1 MSLRDIGS
9 EVYTAL
15 TSNKARTSLTMLGVV
30 IGISSVIVMVG
41 VGQGATASVTASVS
55 SLGSDLL
62 IITPGSSSSSTT
74 GVRGAIGSSTTLTT
88 DDADSIL
95 QNVSSVKAVTPM
107 ITSNQQVVYK
117 SSNANSRIVG
127 TTADYATVRN
137 LTLSSG
143 SFIGEQN
150 VTSYS
155 RVAVIGSTVSEEL
168 FGEDANPVG
177 SSIKIGGILFKVVGV
192 VGSSGGSTETSNDY
206 AIYIPMTTARRY
218 FVGASSS
225 TSTSVSTIYAQAA
238 SADEVTQA
246 QEDVTALL
254 LERHNIAT
262 SSDADFTVTT
272 QEDLV
277 SSLSSVS
284 RTLTVLLAA
293 IASISLLV
301 GGIGIMNMMLT
312 TVTER
317 TREIGLRKA
326 VGAKRHD
333 ISLQFLSESVALTFL
348 SGIVGVLLGILIAI
362 IVTNTG
368 LVTSDVTWQS
378 VVLAFGICV
387 VIGIVFGYYPASK
400 AAKLKPIDA
409 LRYE

>member
-1 MSLRDIGS
+1 MSIRDIAG
-9 EVYTAL
+9 EVYAAL

-62 IITPGSSSSSTT
+62 IITPGSSSSSS
-74 GVRGAIGSSTTLTT
+74 GVRGAVGSSTTLTI
-88 DDADSIL
+88 DDADAITE
-95 QNVSSVKAVTPM
+95 NVTTVKAVAPV
-107 ITSNQQVVYK
+107 ITSNQQVVHK
-117 SSNANSRIVG
+117 SANTNSRVTG
-127 TTADYATVRN
+127 TTADYSAVRN

-143 SFIGEQN
+143 SFISEQN

-155 RVAVIGSTVSEEL
+155 RDAVIGSTVSEEL
-168 FGEDANPVG
+168 FGEDVSPIGN
-177 SSIKIGGILFKVVGV
+177 SIKIGGIIFKVIGV
-192 VGSSGGSTETSNDY
+192 VSSSGGSTSTSNDY
-206 AIYIPMTTARRY
+206 AIYIPITTAQRY
-218 FVGASSS
+218 FVGTSGT
-225 TSTSVSTIYAQAA
+225 TSTSVSTIYAQAN
-238 SADEVTQA
+238 SSSEVTQT
-246 QEDVTALL
+246 QEDITTLL
-254 LERHNIAT
+254 LERHSIAS

-284 RTLTVLLAA
+284 RTLTILLGA
-293 IASISLLV
+293 IAGISLLV

-326 VGAKRHD
+326 IGAKRRD
-333 ISLQFLSESVALTFL
+333 ISVQFLSESVALTFL
-348 SGIVGVLLGILIAI
+348 SGIVGVILGIVIAV
-362 IVTNTG
+362 IVTSTG

-387 VIGIVFGYYPASK
+387 VIGVVFGYYPASR

>member
-1 MSLRDIGS
+1 MSLKDIAG
-9 EVYTAL
+9 EVYAAL

-41 VGQGATASVTASVS
+41 VGQGATSSVTASIS

-62 IITPGSSSSSTT
+62 IISPGASSSSS
-74 GVRGAIGSSTTLTT
+74 GVRSAVGSSTTLTVN
-88 DDADSIL
+88 DADAIA
-95 QNVSSVKAVTPM
+95 SSVSNIKAVAPVV
-107 ITSNQQVVYK
+107 TSNQQVVYK
-117 SSNANSRIVG
+117 SANSNSRVTG

-143 SFIGEQN
+143 VFISEQN

-155 RVAVIGSTVSEEL
+155 RVAVIGSSVSTAL
-168 FGEDANPVG
+168 FGEDASPVG
-177 SSIKIGGILFKVVGV
+177 STIKIGGVLFKVTGV
-192 VGSSGGSTETSNDY
+192 VTSSGGSSSTSNDY
-206 AIYIPMTTARRY
+206 AVYIPMTTAQRY

-225 TSTSVSTIYAQAA
+225 TSASVSTIYAQVN
-238 SADEVTQA
+238 SSDEVTQA
-246 QEDVTALL
+246 QQDTTAFL
-254 LERHNIAT
+254 LERHNIAS

-272 QEDLV
+272 QEDLA

-284 RTLTVLLAA
+284 STLTVLLGA

-326 VGAKRHD
+326 VGAKRRD
-333 ISLQFLSESVALTFL
+333 ISVQFLSESVALTFL
-348 SGIVGVLLGILIAI
+348 SGAVGVVLGILIAV

-387 VIGIVFGYYPASK
+387 IIGVAFGYYPASK
-400 AAKLKPIDA
+400 AAKLRPIDA

>member
-1 MSLRDIGS
+1 MSIRDIAG
-9 EVYTAL
+9 EVYAAL

-62 IITPGSSSSSTT
+62 IITPGASSSSS
-74 GVRGAIGSSTTLTT
+74 GVRSAVGSSTTLTV
-88 DDADSIL
+88 DDADAITG
-95 QNVSSVKAVTPM
+95 NVSSIKAVAPM

-117 SSNANSRIVG
+117 SSNTNSRIVG

-143 SFIGEQN
+143 TFIGEQS

-168 FGEDANPVG
+168 FGEDASPVG
-177 SSIKIGGILFKVVGV
+177 SSIKIGGVIFKIIGV
-192 VGSSGGSTETSNDY
+192 VASSGGSTSTSNDY
-206 AIYIPMTTARRY
+206 AIYVPMTTAQRY
-218 FVGASSS
+218 FVGTSGT
-225 TSTSVSTIYAQAA
+225 TSTSVSTIYAQATSSDA
-238 SADEVTQA
+238 VTQA
-246 QEDVTALL
+246 QEAVTALL
-254 LERHNIAT
+254 LERHNIAS

-284 RTLTVLLAA
+284 RTLTILLGA
-293 IASISLLV
+293 IAGISLLV

-326 VGAKRHD
+326 IGAKRHD

-348 SGIVGVLLGILIAI
+348 SGIVGVVLGIVIAVI
-362 IVTNTG
+362 LTSTG

-378 VVLAFGICV
+378 VLLAFGICV
-387 VIGIVFGYYPASK
+387 VIGVVFGYYPASR

>member
-1 MSLRDIGS
+1 MSIQDIAS
-9 EVYTAL
+9 EVYAAL

-62 IITPGSSSSSTT
+62 IISPGSSSSTS
-74 GVRGAIGSSTTLTT
+74 GVRGAFGSSTTLTVQ
-88 DDADSIL
+88 DAEAIA
-95 QNVSSVKAVTPM
+95 SSASTIKAVAPM
-107 ITSNQQVVYK
+107 VTSNQQVVYK
-117 SSNANSRIVG
+117 TANTNSRIVG
-127 TTADYATVRN
+127 TTADYASVRN

-155 RVAVIGSTVSEEL
+155 RVAVIGATISETL
-168 FGEDANPVG
+168 FGEDASPVG
-177 SSIKIGGILFKVVGV
+177 NSIKVGGIIFKIVGV
-192 VGSSGGSTETSNDY
+192 VEASGGSTSDSNDY
-206 AIYIPMTTARRY
+206 AIYVPMTTAQRY
-218 FVGASSS
+218 FVGSSGS
-225 TSTSVSTIYAQAA
+225 STSVSTIYAQASS
-238 SADEVTQA
+238 SATVAQA
-246 QEDVTALL
+246 QEEVTTLL
-254 LERHNIAT
+254 LERHSIAV

-284 RTLTVLLAA
+284 RTLTILLAA

-326 VGAKRHD
+326 IGAKRRD

-348 SGIVGVLLGILIAI
+348 SGAIGMVLGILIAI

-387 VIGIVFGYYPASK
+387 VIGVVFGYYPASK

>member
-1 MSLRDIGS
+1 MSLRDIAS
-9 EVYTAL
+9 EVYVAL

-62 IITPGSSSSSTT
+62 IVTPGASSSSD
-74 GVRGAIGSSTTLTT
+74 GVRSAVGSSTTLTV
-88 DDADSIL
+88 DDAEAISENISSIKG
-95 QNVSSVKAVTPM
+95 VAPV

-117 SSNANSRIVG
+117 STNSNSRVTG

-168 FGEDANPVG
+168 FGEGADPVG
-177 SSIKIGGILFKVVGV
+177 MSIKIGSVIFKVVGV
-192 VGSSGGSTETSNDY
+192 VASSGGSTSTSSDY
-206 AIYIPMTTARRY
+206 AVYIPMTTAQRY
-218 FVGASSS
+218 FVGTSSS
-225 TSTSVSTIYAQAA
+225 SGTSVSTIYVQA
-238 SADEVTQA
+238 SSSDDITQA
-246 QEDVTALL
+246 QADVTALL
-254 LERHNIAT
+254 LERHSIAA
-262 SSDADFTVTT
+262 SSDADFMVTT

-326 VGAKRHD
+326 IGAKRRD

-348 SGIVGVLLGILIAI
+348 SGIVGVLLGIIIAVV
-362 IVTNTG
+362 VTNLG

-378 VVLAFGICV
+378 VVLSFGICV
-387 VIGIVFGYYPASK
+387 VIGVAFGYYPASK

>member
-1 MSLRDIGS
+1 MSIHDIAS
-9 EVYTAL
+9 EVYAAL

-62 IITPGSSSSSTT
+62 IISPGSSSSTS
-74 GVRGAIGSSTTLTT
+74 GVRGAFGSSTTLTVE
-88 DDADSIL
+88 DAEAIA
-95 QNVSSVKAVTPM
+95 SSASTVKAVAPM
-107 ITSNQQVVYK
+107 VTSNQQVVYK
-117 SSNANSRIVG
+117 TANTNSRIVG
-127 TTADYATVRN
+127 TTADYASVRN

-155 RVAVIGSTVSEEL
+155 RVAVIGATISETL
-168 FGEDANPVG
+168 FGEDASPVG
-177 SSIKIGGILFKVVGV
+177 NSIKVGGIIFKIIGV
-192 VGSSGGSTETSNDY
+192 VEASGGSTSDSNDY
-206 AIYIPMTTARRY
+206 AIYVPMTTAQRY
-218 FVGASSS
+218 FVGSSGS
-225 TSTSVSTIYAQAA
+225 STSVSTIYAQASSSDTVA
-238 SADEVTQA
+238 QA
-246 QEDVTALL
+246 QEEVTALL
-254 LERHNIAT
+254 LERHSIAL

-284 RTLTVLLAA
+284 RTLTILLAA

-326 VGAKRHD
+326 IGAKRRD

-348 SGIVGVLLGILIAI
+348 SGAIGVVLGILIAI

-387 VIGIVFGYYPASK
+387 VIGVVFGYYPASK

>member
-1 MSLRDIGS
+1 MSIRDIAN
-9 EVYTAL
+9 EVYASL

-62 IITPGSSSSSTT
+62 IITPGASSSSG
-74 GVRGAIGSSTTLTT
+74 GVRSAVGTSTTLTV
-88 DDADSIL
+88 DDASAIAEE
-95 QNVSSVKAVTPM
+95 VSAIQGVAPM

-117 SSNANSRIVG
+117 SSNSNSRIIG

-137 LTLSSG
+137 LTLDSG
-143 SFIGEQN
+143 VFISEQN

-155 RVAVIGSTVSEEL
+155 RVAVIGSSVSETL
-168 FGEDANPVG
+168 FGENANPVG
-177 SSIKIGGILFKVVGV
+177 NSIKIGGVIFKVAGV
-192 VGSSGGSTETSNDY
+192 VTSSGGSASTSNDY
-206 AIYIPMTTARRY
+206 AVYIPMSIAQRY
-218 FVGASSS
+218 FVGTSSS
-225 TSTSVSTIYAQAA
+225 TSSSVSTIYAQANSSDTVA
-238 SADEVTQA
+238 QA

-254 LERHNIAT
+254 LARHNIA
-262 SSDADFTVTT
+262 SSADADFTVTT

-284 RTLTVLLAA
+284 RTLTILLAA

-326 VGAKRHD
+326 IGAKRRD
-333 ISLQFLSESVALTFL
+333 ISVQFLSESVALTFL
-348 SGIVGVLLGILIAI
+348 SGAVGVLLGIAIAVL
-362 IVTNTG
+362 VTNLG

-378 VVLAFGICV
+378 VLLSFGICV
-387 VIGIVFGYYPASK
+387 VIGVVFGYYPASK
-400 AAKLKPIDA
+400 AAKLRPIDA

>member
-1 MSLRDIGS
+1 MSIQDIAS
-9 EVYTAL
+9 EVYAAL

-41 VGQGATASVTASVS
+41 VGQGTTASVTASVS

-62 IITPGSSSSSTT
+62 IISPGSSSSTS
-74 GVRGAIGSSTTLTT
+74 GVRGAFGSSTTLTVQ
-88 DDADSIL
+88 DAEAIA
-95 QNVSSVKAVTPM
+95 SSASTIKAVAPM
-107 ITSNQQVVYK
+107 VTSNQQVVYK
-117 SSNANSRIVG
+117 TANTNSRIVG
-127 TTADYATVRN
+127 TTADYASVRN

-155 RVAVIGSTVSEEL
+155 RVAVIGATISETL
-168 FGEDANPVG
+168 FGEDASPVG
-177 SSIKIGGILFKVVGV
+177 NSIKVGGIIFKIVGV
-192 VGSSGGSTETSNDY
+192 VEASGGSTSDSNDY
-206 AIYIPMTTARRY
+206 AIYVPMTTAQRY
-218 FVGASSS
+218 FVGSSGS
-225 TSTSVSTIYAQAA
+225 STSVSTIYAQASS
-238 SADEVTQA
+238 SATVAQA
-246 QEDVTALL
+246 QEEVTTLL
-254 LERHNIAT
+254 LERHSIAV

-284 RTLTVLLAA
+284 RTLTILLAA

-326 VGAKRHD
+326 IGAKRRD

-348 SGIVGVLLGILIAI
+348 SGAIGVVLGILIAI

-387 VIGIVFGYYPASK
+387 VIGVVFGYYPASK

>member
-1 MSLRDIGS
+1 MSIQDIAS
-9 EVYTAL
+9 EVYAAL

-62 IITPGSSSSSTT
+62 IISPGSSSSTS
-74 GVRGAIGSSTTLTT
+74 GVRGAFGSSTTLTVQ
-88 DDADSIL
+88 DAEAIA
-95 QNVSSVKAVTPM
+95 SSASTIKAVAPM
-107 ITSNQQVVYK
+107 VTSNQQVVYK
-117 SSNANSRIVG
+117 TANTNSRIVG
-127 TTADYATVRN
+127 TTADYASVRN

-155 RVAVIGSTVSEEL
+155 RVAVIGATISETL
-168 FGEDANPVG
+168 FGEDASPVG
-177 SSIKIGGILFKVVGV
+177 NSIKVGGIIFKIVGV
-192 VGSSGGSTETSNDY
+192 VEASGGSTSDSNDY
-206 AIYIPMTTARRY
+206 AIYVPMTTAQRY
-218 FVGASSS
+218 FVGSSGS
-225 TSTSVSTIYAQAA
+225 STSVSTIYAQASS
-238 SADEVTQA
+238 SATVAQA
-246 QEDVTALL
+246 QEEVTTLL
-254 LERHNIAT
+254 LERHSIAV

-284 RTLTVLLAA
+284 RTLTILLAA

-326 VGAKRHD
+326 IGAKRRD

-348 SGIVGVLLGILIAI
+348 SGAIGVVLGILIAI

-387 VIGIVFGYYPASK
+387 VIGVVFGYYPASK

>member
-1 MSLRDIGS
+1 MSLRDIAG
-9 EVYTAL
+9 EVYAAL

-41 VGQGATASVTASVS
+41 VGQGATSSVTASIS

-62 IITPGSSSSSTT
+62 IISPGASSSSS
-74 GVRGAIGSSTTLTT
+74 GVRSAVGSSTTLTVN
-88 DDADSIL
+88 DADAIAS
-95 QNVSSVKAVTPM
+95 NVSNIKAVAPVV
-107 ITSNQQVVYK
+107 TSNQQVVYK
-117 SSNANSRIVG
+117 SSNSNSRVTG

-137 LTLSSG
+137 VTLSSG
-143 SFIGEQN
+143 VFISEQN
-150 VTSYS
+150 VTAYS
-155 RVAVIGSTVSEEL
+155 RVAVIGSSVSTAL
-168 FGEDANPVG
+168 FGEGASPVG
-177 SSIKIGGILFKVVGV
+177 SSIKIGSILFKVTGV
-192 VGSSGGSTETSNDY
+192 VNSSGGSNSTSNDY
-206 AIYIPMTTARRY
+206 AVYIPLTTAQRY

-225 TSTSVSTIYAQAA
+225 TSASVSTIYAQAA
-238 SADEVTQA
+238 SSDEVTQA
-246 QEDVTALL
+246 KQDTTAFL
-254 LERHNIAT
+254 LERHNIAS

-272 QEDLV
+272 QEDLA

-284 RTLTVLLAA
+284 STLTLLLGA

-326 VGAKRHD
+326 IGAKRRD

-348 SGIVGVLLGILIAI
+348 SGIVGVVLGVLIAVVI
-362 IVTNTG
+362 TNLG
-368 LVTSDVTWQS
+368 LVTSVVTWQS
-378 VVLAFGICV
+378 VALSFGICV
-387 VIGIVFGYYPASK
+387 VIGIAFGYYPASK

>member
-1 MSLRDIGS
+1 MNIRDILS
-9 EVYTAL
+9 EVYAAL

-62 IITPGSSSSSTT
+62 IISPGSSSSTG
-74 GVRGAIGSSTTLTT
+74 GVRSAFGSSTTLTT
-88 DDADSIL
+88 QDADAIATSI
-95 QNVSSVKAVTPM
+95 SSVKAVAPM
-107 ITSNQQVVYK
+107 VTSNQQVVYK
-117 SSNANSRIVG
+117 SSNTNSRIVG
-127 TTADYATVRN
+127 TTAEYATVRN

-143 SFIGEQN
+143 TFIGEQN

-155 RVAVIGSTVSEEL
+155 RVAVIGATVSEEL
-168 FGEDANPVG
+168 FGEDASPVG
-177 SSIKIGGILFKVVGV
+177 SSIKIGGVIFKVVGV
-192 VGSSGGSTETSNDY
+192 VASSGGSTSDSNDY
-206 AIYIPMTTARRY
+206 AIYVPMTTAQRY
-218 FVGASSS
+218 FVGTSSS
-225 TSTSVSTIYAQAA
+225 TSTSVSTIYAEAN
-238 SADEVTQA
+238 SSDSVTEA
-246 QEDVTALL
+246 QEEVTALL
-254 LERHNIAT
+254 LERHNIAL

-284 RTLTVLLAA
+284 RTLTILLAA

-326 VGAKRHD
+326 IGAKRRD
-333 ISLQFLSESVALTFL
+333 ISLQFLSESVALTFF
-348 SGIVGVLLGILIAI
+348 SGIIGVILGIVIAI

-387 VIGIVFGYYPASK
+387 VIGVVFGYYPASK

>member
-1 MSLRDIGS
+1 MSIRDIAG
-9 EVYTAL
+9 EVYAAL

-62 IITPGSSSSSTT
+62 IITPGASSSSS
-74 GVRGAIGSSTTLTT
+74 GVRSAVGSSTTLTV
-88 DDADSIL
+88 DDADAITG
-95 QNVSSVKAVTPM
+95 NVSSIKAVAPM

-117 SSNANSRIVG
+117 SSNTNSRIVG

-143 SFIGEQN
+143 TFIGEQS

-168 FGEDANPVG
+168 FGEDASPVG
-177 SSIKIGGILFKVVGV
+177 SSIKIGGVIFKIIGV
-192 VGSSGGSTETSNDY
+192 VASSGGSTSTSNDY
-206 AIYIPMTTARRY
+206 AIYVPMTTAQRY
-218 FVGASSS
+218 FVGTSGT
-225 TSTSVSTIYAQAA
+225 TSTSVSTIYAQATSSDA
-238 SADEVTQA
+238 VTQA
-246 QEDVTALL
+246 QEAVTALL
-254 LERHNIAT
+254 LERHNIAS
-262 SSDADFTVTT
+262 SSDADFTVAT

-284 RTLTVLLAA
+284 RTLTILLGA
-293 IASISLLV
+293 IAGISLLV

-326 VGAKRHD
+326 IGAKRHD

-348 SGIVGVLLGILIAI
+348 SGIVGVVLGIVIAVI
-362 IVTNTG
+362 LTSTG

-378 VVLAFGICV
+378 VLLAFGICV
-387 VIGIVFGYYPASK
+387 VIGVVFGYYPASR